1 MKLKKLML
9 AALFASVFLWCTAA
23 ANNVSDINIDVTVK
37 NDGSA
42 VIVQHWTGIFNEG
55 TENYIPINTGG
66 IEVSDLAVSDEKGEY
81 EYFVAGQNLNLADG
95 YLVFEMRNQPHVRR
109 R

>member
-1 MKLKKLML
+1 MRYCAMKLKKLML

-42 VIVQHWTGIFNEG
+42 VIVQHWTGILMKERKI
-55 TENYIPINTGG
+55 TYP
-66 IEVSDLAVSDEKGEY
+66 
-81 EYFVAGQNLNLADG
+81 
-95 YLVFEMRNQPHVRR
+95 
-109 R
+109 